1 MHNANEVDRVE
12 EIPPAVLVH
21 DLDLDPIRPY
31 SRRVWLRFV
40 LEKIFVL
47 TCMTLWRK
55 VEVTVPEEAEAG

>member
-12 EIPPAVLVH
+12 EIPPAVLVY
-21 DLDLDPIRPY
+21 DFDFNPIRSY

-55 VEVTVPEEAEAG
+55 IEVTVPEEAEAG